1 MHRLGLGFAG
11 PYMDVLR
18 EKNVFILLISSVAL
32 SLFRGAIAW
41 ILPLHLARMGGPVLL
56 GVSFAAANIDDTV
69 IAFIGGF
76 LGDRYGRKPV
86 VIASTAFYSVG
97 CLLLAVSFLSSG
109 LVSRVIVFLATMC
122 LYGMSGVSSG
132 PGGAIISESVGEQ
145 SLGRAFSLI
154 STSSVAARAIGS
166 LALGLVYAKTPIG
179 AALVALLLS
188 FVALA
193 ANVFLEETLEVKG
206 GDQLLSLKEHVRMTM
221 GMIRSALVTTFILL
235 VVIVTC
241 NGLAHGISGNY
252 YPPYL
257 SASLNLNEAAIGTI
271 YSVMAVVQSL
281 LFPLAGWFSDRFGV
295 AAALALGNGGA
306 GLAVLLFALS
316 PWRSVA
322 VPATIISGG
331 LGVFHEIGRSVA
343 IARSSNRSFRSTLY
357 GGMNA
362 LWNAM
367 FVVGPFIGGL
377 LYAARP
383 VLPFITA
390 AVLLLITTAPVLAL
404 RRAAG
409 SVDIR
414 PTDVQG
420 QA

>member
-1 MHRLGLGFAG
+1 
-11 PYMDVLR
+11 
-18 EKNVFILLISSVAL
+18 
-32 SLFRGAIAW
+32 
-41 ILPLHLARMGGPVLL
+41 
-56 GVSFAAANIDDTV
+56 
-69 IAFIGGF
+69 
-76 LGDRYGRKPV
+76 
-86 VIASTAFYSVG
+86 
-97 CLLLAVSFLSSG
+97 
-109 LVSRVIVFLATMC
+109 
-122 LYGMSGVSSG
+122 
-132 PGGAIISESVGEQ
+132 
-145 SLGRAFSLI
+145 
-154 STSSVAARAIGS
+154 
-166 LALGLVYAKTPIG
+166 
-179 AALVALLLS
+179 
-188 FVALA
+188 
-193 ANVFLEETLEVKG
+193 
-206 GDQLLSLKEHVRMTM
+206 MTM
-221 GMIRSALVTTFILL
+221 GMIRSALVTTFIPL

-367 FVVGPFIGGL
+367 FVVGPFIGGM

-409 SVDIR
+409 SVDTQ
-414 PTDVQG
+414 PTNIQG